1 MSRLWCSI
9 SPTSNS
15 EISWLTCILLHFGT
29 SIVALHYVTL
39 HVEVQP
45 GIHVLIYSTG
55 ASKHPW
61 TQAQIQEVLS
71 GGVGWVF
78 HDQRPKKKQPG
89 QRFSSP
95 PLILQFT
102 EVVQWF
108 YCRENYIDTFQ
119 RIERGAN
126 IFQWG
131 PTFSRGGGIQM
142 LISI

>member
-15 EISWLTCILLHFGT
+15 EISWLTCILLHFET

-45 GIHVLIYSTG
+45 GIHVLIYVTG

-78 HDQRPKKKQPG
+78 KDQRPPKNSLDNVFLVLSLFYSL
-89 QRFSSP
+89 QRLSNGFIAERT
-95 PLILQFT
+95 ILSKGS
-102 EVVQWF
+102 
-108 YCRENYIDTFQ
+108 
-119 RIERGAN
+119 RG
-126 IFQWG
+126 G
-131 PTFSRGGGIQM
+131 PTFSSEVQLFPGGVGGGVGE
-142 LISI
+142 SKC